1 MVKECCAQ
9 DHVEM
14 CGQGLEPQCFAV
26 GGHELDEFG
35 GCGGKKAMAGEFDL
49 SVLIMGNVI
58 RAIAR
63 ETENKW

>member
-1 MVKECCAQ
+1 
-9 DHVEM
+9 M
-14 CGQGLEPQCFAV
+14 CGEGFEPQRFAV